1 MQSRVNE
8 PYVVAVATFGGVVY
22 EVTNV
27 GRVIALIDI
36 LRMRQLNSRRDSPT
50 LRLMPDC
57 GSDLFRRSCDVVD
70 DTFVVIVHG

>member
-36 LRMRQLNSRRDSPT
+36 LRTHAPVEFEARQPDSAAHAG
-50 LRLMPDC
+50 LWQ
-57 GSDLFRRSCDVVD
+57 RS
-70 DTFVVIVHG
+70 ISPKL